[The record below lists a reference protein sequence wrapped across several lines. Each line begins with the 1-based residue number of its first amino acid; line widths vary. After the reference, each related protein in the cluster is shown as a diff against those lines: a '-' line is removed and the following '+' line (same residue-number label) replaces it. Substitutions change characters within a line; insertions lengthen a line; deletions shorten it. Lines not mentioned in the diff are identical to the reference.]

1 MESGSAPFA
10 PAVQQVDRRIQQD
23 QHVPDIAQFLG
34 QGASGGEHGYTVR
47 DGRTDVP
54 TFIPSKKVPVPQVLL
69 DELNQVRLKSFMGLF
84 PELNRAWMTV
94 DNRLYLWNYET
105 QNDFTS
111 YDGLDQII
119 VSVAVMK
126 PKPDVFLDEIKHI
139 LVLAT
144 PVEIVI
150 LALMFEGG
158 DVKKELKIMPTKFA
172 LPSDNV
178 NMSKIVGTSA
188 GRIFLGGLDGSL
200 NEVTYQAEEGWF
212 TPKCRK
218 LNYTASRIM
227 QFFPSFLQ
235 RRANSQPIVD
245 LVVDDSR
252 NIMYSLHMDGSIQ
265 VVDLGV
271 NGDAFRVVTHKTD
284 IASDTLRQFPG
295 MFPDSGSA
303 AQRDLNI
310 VGIYPISAAESATV
324 HLVAVTKTGVRLYFG
339 TQSNVHYL
347 SRHMEYDRNRR
358 PESLILFHARFP
370 PKTSG
375 AAPVAALSSPSR
387 SLLAL
392 DSSSATPEDVSA
404 ACFSSGVLLLADTR
418 ANSGEYLVAIGPD
431 TSVIFRDPTGGTAPS
446 NTAMPRKY
454 EEFRETSFGLK
465 LVDGKPNAL
474 AEIPLSKLA
483 PKSLIFSANDPT
495 LLRNELAIQTHL
507 LPQREFLCLSASRLL
522 VVQRNWP
529 VDHLRQLLRTS
540 GGNDTAALK
549 EFRKAYGIEETCA
562 MCLII
567 ILNDG
572 ATDRQIL
579 DLARGMFHHAGGAP
593 RIEFT
598 NNQSFTNNANM
609 PATPQMPPSPE
620 EGTVT
625 LSGCFEGISLYLTR
639 LLRPIWH
646 QPLFATGGSPFFN
659 NSKMPREQLE
669 QLQRQLLA
677 LRSFMETL
685 VLFASPQQQQNG
697 TNSVAGTPVRGRAA
711 QSSRPQPQE
720 WAHEKERQSL
730 HSIHSLIQR
739 CCELLSLM
747 DLIAQCD
754 SARVMNLVSTVNK
767 LKVVQMRF
775 GTSLSQNEEYLYTD
789 LIDAVFRTVS
799 SSDDSDKRER
809 ISDVL
814 RNRCPSL
821 FKEED
826 KIRMKAQECTQRA
839 MLVVDGDF
847 AAQWNFL
854 EDSLEH
860 YVTIAAYLVERQLL
874 ADIVQLYLYFRF
886 YRGAIELVLR
896 CALACD
902 VQLEALKYYKAPEA
916 SSERG
921 KALFEKRHTIYS
933 YLKSFF
939 DEARRGVQPAPT
951 FGTILDT
958 NGIPPRPAVT
968 EEQLTTLF
976 DDAFKFARDR
986 DDELFHY
993 WMYEYEYSLNAT
1005 TQLVNMDTA
1014 FIEWWLK
1021 NRMQNKAVSLDLL
1034 CRYYQQQKRDSEAA
1048 KCCLDLACLPDA
1060 ELPSDVHISLQDRAS
1075 KLSEAKLLAQA
1086 SRNPALAREI
1096 SEHFDLARIQQSIL
1110 QAMEQQFAGSEDP
1123 TIRKAVADL
1132 NAQLYNS
1139 TDLWRLFAARF
1150 GLREQALDILKVSGS
1165 RQPEVAKR
1173 LWKSI
1178 FDDYK
1183 YDGAG
1188 YNLDELKAKVREL
1201 TFRYYPSVD
1210 AVFPLSYIVL
1220 DLELVSIGQ
1229 GAQGGNVDWVFQALV
1244 SDSSSNSGVPVP
1256 ELVTVYSDLI
1266 ERGGAYGV
1274 PPDAKLHLI
1283 RVLSHLLS
1291 HAIQRDQTGALPEAQ
1306 VRNLRTSRVR
1316 STVGR
1321 LLAELPKFGQ
1331 EGSLLKED
1339 YRKIDEWL
1347 IR

>member
-1 MESGSAPFA
+1 LPT
-10 PAVQQVDRRIQQD
+10 
-23 QHVPDIAQFLG
+23 IA
-34 QGASGGEHGYTVR
+34 A
-47 DGRTDVP
+47 
-54 TFIPSKKVPVPQVLL
+54 
-69 DELNQVRLKSFMGLF
+69 
-84 PELNRAWMTV
+84 
-94 DNRLYLWNYET
+94 
-105 QNDFTS
+105 
-111 YDGLDQII
+111 
-119 VSVAVMK
+119 
-126 PKPDVFLDEIKHI
+126 
-139 LVLAT
+139 
-144 PVEIVI
+144 
-150 LALMFEGG
+150 
-158 DVKKELKIMPTKFA
+158 KFA

-178 NMSKIVGTSA
+178 NMSKIVGTNV

-235 RRANSQPIVD
+235 RRANSQPIID

-271 NGDAFRVVTHKTD
+271 NGDAFRVVAHKTD
-284 IASDTLRQFPG
+284 IAGDTLRQFPG
-295 MFPDSGSA
+295 MFPDSSSA

-310 VGIYPISAAESATV
+310 VGIYPISSGESATV

-358 PESLILFHARFP
+358 PESLILYHARFP

-375 AAPVAALSSPSR
+375 AAPVAVLSSPSR
-387 SLLAL
+387 ALAL
-392 DSSSATPEDVSA
+392 DSSATPEDVSS

-418 ANSGEYLVAIGPD
+418 ANSGEFLVAIGPD
-431 TSVIFRDPTGGTAPS
+431 TSVIFRDPTGGTAP
-446 NTAMPRKY
+446 NNMAMPRKY
-454 EEFRETSFGLK
+454 EEFRENSFGLK
-465 LVDGKPNAL
+465 LVDGKPSAL

-483 PKSLIFSANDPT
+483 PKSLIFSANDPS
-495 LLRNELAIQTHL
+495 LLRNELAIQIHL

-522 VVQRNWP
+522 VVQRSWP

-540 GGNDTAALK
+540 GGNDTAALRD
-549 EFRKAYGIEETCA
+549 FRKAYGIEETCA

-572 ATDRQIL
+572 ATDRQML

-593 RIEFT
+593 RIEFNGST
-598 NNQSFTNNANM
+598 SFTGNGSNT
-609 PATPQMPPSPE
+609 PSTPQLLLSPE
-620 EGTVT
+620 DGTVT

-677 LRSFMETL
+677 LKSFIEGL
-685 VLFASPQQQQNG
+685 VLFANPQQQAG
-697 TNSVAGTPVRGRAA
+697 SNSVAGTPMRGRQA
-711 QSSRPQPQE
+711 SRQPQE
-720 WAHEKERQSL
+720 WAHEKERQALQSV
-730 HSIHSLIQR
+730 HALIGR
-739 CCELLSLM
+739 CCELLSLL

-775 GTSLSQNEEYLYTD
+775 GTSLTQNEEYLYTD
-789 LIDAVFRTVS
+789 LIDSVFRTVS

-839 MLVVDGDF
+839 MLVADGDF
-847 AAQWNFL
+847 AAQWSFL

-896 CALACD
+896 CALASD
-902 VQLEALKYYKAPEA
+902 VELEALKYYKAPEA

-921 KALFEKRHTIYS
+921 KALFEKRHAIYS

-939 DEARRGVQPAPT
+939 DEMRRGVQPNPT
-951 FGTILDT
+951 FGTLLDT
-958 NGIPPRPAVT
+958 NGIPPRPGVT
-968 EEQLTTLF
+968 EDQLQTLF
-976 DDAFKFARDR
+976 EDGVKFARDR

-1005 TQLVNMDTA
+1005 SQLVSMDTA

-1048 KCCLDLACLPDA
+1048 RCCLDLACLPDA

-1075 KLSEAKLLAQA
+1075 KLSEAKLLATS
-1086 SRNPALAREI
+1086 SRTPALIREV
-1096 SEHFDLARIQQSIL
+1096 SEHLELARIQQSIL
-1110 QAMEQQFAGSEDP
+1110 QAMEQQFAGTDDP
-1123 TIRKAVADL
+1123 NIRKAIVDL
-1132 NAQLYNS
+1132 NSQLYNS

-1150 GLREQALDILKVSGS
+1150 GLREQALDILKASGS

-1178 FDDYK
+1178 FDDCSSHLTRAPFFTLSLTLPSSLFPDK
-1183 YDGAG
+1183 LDGAG
-1188 YNLDELKAKVREL
+1188 YNLDQLKAKVREL

-1210 AVFPLSYIVL
+1210 AVFPLSLIVL
-1220 DLELVSIGQ
+1220 DLELISIGH
-1229 GAQGGNVDWVFQALV
+1229 GAQSGNIDWVFQALV
-1244 SDSSSNSGVPVP
+1244 SDASNSSGVPIP
-1256 ELVTVYSDLI
+1256 ELVTVYADLI
-1266 ERGGAYGV
+1266 ERGGTFGV
-1274 PPDAKLHLI
+1274 PPDAKIHLI
-1283 RVLSHLLS
+1283 RVLSHLLA
-1291 HAIQRDQTGALPEAQ
+1291 HAIQRDQTGALPESQ
-1306 VRNLRTSRVR
+1306 VKNLRTSRVR
-1316 STVGR
+1316 STVAR

-1339 YRKIDEWL
+1339 FRRVDEWL